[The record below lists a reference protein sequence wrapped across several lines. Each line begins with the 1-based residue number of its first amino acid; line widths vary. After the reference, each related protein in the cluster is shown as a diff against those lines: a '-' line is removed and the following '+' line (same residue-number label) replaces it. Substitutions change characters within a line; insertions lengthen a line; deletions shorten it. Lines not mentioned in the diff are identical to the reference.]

1 MIVSTAC
8 RVAGD
13 PYDPR
18 ENDMS
23 RETAERFYE
32 AFARRDGATMA
43 ACYAPDASF
52 EDPAFT
58 LQGAEIGA
66 MWRMLTSR
74 AKDFALRYRIV
85 LADADRAVVE
95 WEADYLFSATGRQV
109 QNRIRAEL
117 RFRDG
122 LIVEHRD
129 DFDFHR
135 WARMALGPIGLLL
148 GWTPFL
154 RAKVRKQAGEQL
166 KRFMAAPGG

>member
-1 MIVSTAC
+1 
-8 RVAGD
+8 
-13 PYDPR
+13 
-18 ENDMS
+18 MS
-23 RETAERFYE
+23 RATAERFYQ
-32 AFARRDGATMA
+32 AFAARDGATMA
-43 ACYAPDASF
+43 ACYASEARF

-74 AKDFALRYRIV
+74 AKDFVLRYRIIS
-85 LADADRAVVE
+85 ADAERAVVE
-95 WEADYLFSATGRQV
+95 WEADYTFGATGRRV
-109 QNRIRAEL
+109 ENRIRAEL

-129 DFDFHR
+129 HFDFHR

-154 RAKVRKQAGEQL
+154 RAKVRQQAGEQL
-166 KRFMAAPGG
+166 RRFIAGKAG

>member
-1 MIVSTAC
+1 
-8 RVAGD
+8 
-13 PYDPR
+13 
-18 ENDMS
+18 MS
-23 RETAERFYE
+23 RATVERFYT
-32 AFARRDGATMA
+32 AFAARDGATMA
-43 ACYAPDASF
+43 ACYAPDAIF

-58 LQGAEIGA
+58 LRGAEIGA
-66 MWRMLTSR
+66 MWQMLTSR
-74 AKDFALRYRIV
+74 AKDFSLRYRV
-85 LADADRAVVE
+85 VSADAERAVVE
-95 WEADYLFSATGRQV
+95 WEADYLFSATGRHV

-154 RAKVRKQAGEQL
+154 RNKVRKQAGEQL
-166 KRFMAAPGG
+166 KRFMAGRG

>member
-1 MIVSTAC
+1 
-8 RVAGD
+8 
-13 PYDPR
+13 
-18 ENDMS
+18 MS
-23 RETAERFYE
+23 REITERFYK
-32 AFARRDGATMA
+32 AFAARDGDTMA
-43 ACYAPDASF
+43 ACYAPDARF

-58 LQGAEIGA
+58 LAGAEIGA

-85 LADADRAVVE
+85 SADAERAVVE

-117 RFRDG
+117 RFRNG

-135 WARMALGPIGLLL
+135 WARMALGPVGLLL
-148 GWTPFL
+148 GWTSFL
-154 RAKVRKQAGEQL
+154 RNKVRKQAGEQL
-166 KRFMAAPGG
+166 KRFMAGKPG

>member
-1 MIVSTAC
+1 
-8 RVAGD
+8 
-13 PYDPR
+13 
-18 ENDMS
+18 MS
-23 RETAERFYE
+23 RATAERFYN
-32 AFARRDGATMA
+32 AFAARDGDTMA
-43 ACYAPDASF
+43 ACYASDARF

-66 MWRMLTSR
+66 MWQMLTSR

-85 LADADRAVVE
+85 SADAERAVVE

-109 QNRIRAEL
+109 QNRIRAEM
-117 RFRDG
+117 RFRNG

-135 WARMALGPIGLLL
+135 WARMALGPVGLLL

-154 RAKVRKQAGEQL
+154 RNKVRKQAGDQL
-166 KRFMAAPGG
+166 KRFMAGKPG

>member
-1 MIVSTAC
+1 
-8 RVAGD
+8 
-13 PYDPR
+13 
-18 ENDMS
+18 MS
-23 RETAERFYE
+23 RQTVERFYT
-32 AFARRDGATMA
+32 AFAARDGATMT
-43 ACYAPDASF
+43 ACYAPDARF

-58 LQGAEIGA
+58 LRGAEIGA

-85 LADADRAVVE
+85 SADAERAVVE
-95 WEADYLFSATGRQV
+95 WEADYTFTATGRSV

-117 RFRDG
+117 RFRNG

-135 WARMALGPIGLLL
+135 WARMALGPVGLLL

-154 RAKVRKQAGEQL
+154 RNKVRKQAAEQL
-166 KRFMAAPGG
+166 KRFMAGGG

>member
-1 MIVSTAC
+1 
-8 RVAGD
+8 
-13 PYDPR
+13 
-18 ENDMS
+18 MS
-23 RETAERFYE
+23 RATVERFYQ
-32 AFARRDGATMA
+32 AFAARDGATMT
-43 ACYAPDASF
+43 ACYAPDARF
-52 EDPAFT
+52 EDPAFS

-74 AKDFALRYRIV
+74 AKDFVLRYRIV
-85 LADADRAVVE
+85 SEDAERAVVE
-95 WEADYLFSATGRQV
+95 WEADYLFSATGRMV

-154 RAKVRKQAGEQL
+154 KAKVRKQAGEQL
-166 KRFMAAPGG
+166 KRFIAGGG